1 MGKCRE
7 NKIDELVRGFE
18 ECIDLLSDDDST
30 RRMAE
35 QTDREWQLYSNGGHV
50 TYFADEYILD
60 VLADTTE
67 RGPTF
72 TTPPFRPRHRHSEPL
87 SWAFVK
93 NPFLD
98 TVGAW
103 ESLFGRLPRCV
114 EKTED
119 EYKAIGIRDADIKK
133 IPEISRKALYEFEIG
148 REEDLEREGEGSLAT
163 WVSLAVDTPDA
174 FLDAAKRY
182 ADSSVLSLS
191 DKGIKTKTR
200 MNLFEHLAMKM
211 AINAVST
218 GTMAKMGRVLGNYMV
233 HLNISNK
240 KLVDRAT
247 RIIADLCRVDYERAN
262 YELFL
267 SSLLLD
273 SRAIERS
280 TTVETVERLGLKL

>member
-1 MGKCRE
+1 M
-7 NKIDELVRGFE
+7 
-18 ECIDLLSDDDST
+18 
-30 RRMAE
+30 
-35 QTDREWQLYSNGGHV
+35 
-50 TYFADEYILD
+50 
-60 VLADTTE
+60 
-67 RGPTF
+67 
-72 TTPPFRPRHRHSEPL
+72 
-87 SWAFVK
+87 
-93 NPFLD
+93 
-98 TVGAW
+98 
-103 ESLFGRLPRCV
+103 
-114 EKTED
+114 
-119 EYKAIGIRDADIKK
+119 
-133 IPEISRKALYEFEIG
+133 
-148 REEDLEREGEGSLAT
+148 
-163 WVSLAVDTPDA
+163 
-174 FLDAAKRY
+174 
-182 ADSSVLSLS
+182 LSLS